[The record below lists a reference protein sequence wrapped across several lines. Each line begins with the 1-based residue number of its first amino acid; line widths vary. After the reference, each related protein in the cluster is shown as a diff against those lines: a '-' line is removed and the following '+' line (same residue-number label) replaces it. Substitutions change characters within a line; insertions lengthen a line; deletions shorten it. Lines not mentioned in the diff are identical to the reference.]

1 MKILNLFKKE
11 DEPNKLPPISEF
23 KWETN
28 PKVLKAAAAEY
39 GMTLEEFV
47 NEMKQELKDSIPRS
61 KEMKE
66 FEERN
71 NL

>member
-1 MKILNLFKKE
+1 NLFKKE
-11 DEPNKLPPISEF
+11 DPNKLPPISEF
-23 KWETN
+23 KWETD
-28 PKVLKAAAAEY
+28 PKVLKAAAKEY

-47 NEMKQELKDSIPRS
+47 TKIKQELKNSRPIS
-61 KEMKE
+61 KEMKA